1 MFIYIVLF
9 VYLSFLV
16 YKYDVKRKKDVN
28 KRLHYMFSCFILIL
42 VAGFRYRIG
51 YDTINYMEKFLYA
64 PSLREI
70 FNGSE
75 LQGDILWAYIIGIS
89 KEICD
94 DFFIVQF
101 IQAIIVN
108 CIVFW
113 FIKRHS
119 PKPFVAVFLYFMLGW
134 WNLCFEAMREAIAVS
149 FYLYALDAIL
159 SNKGLKIYYLRVWP
173 ALLVH
178 TFGFV
183 TLFFPLIKF
192 LNIKKHALIICS
204 LVFFL
209 IFLVKDSM
217 NELFLLMELTTDIGG
232 ETSNFVLDKATKY
245 VDSDTY
251 GESNMSIGGL
261 LSLFVGNILPCIY
274 IIMLLNRHSKV
285 CNQNWVSFVFV
296 YICICVLKTQ
306 VPIFYR
312 FLNYFEIL
320 VIVAYTNVLFYEKL
334 KIRRQIASAF
344 IVIMVLVRMY
354 SLKSNDA
361 DTNIPAY
368 YRYVPYNS
376 IFQQNYNKNSE
387 IIFSN

>member
-51 YDTINYMEKFLYA
+51 YDTNNYMESFTKA
-64 PSLREI
+64 PSL
-70 FNGSE
+70 GE
-75 LQGDILWAYIIGIS
+75 LLSGAEYQGDFMWAYIYGFS

-108 CIVFW
+108 CFFFW
-113 FIKRHS
+113 FMKRHS
-119 PKPFVAVFLYFMLGW
+119 PKPFVAVFLYFMLEW

-149 FYLYALDAIL
+149 FFLYALDAIL
-159 SNKGLKIYYLRVWP
+159 SNKGLKVYYLRVWP
-173 ALLVH
+173 ALLAH

-183 TLFFPLIKF
+183 TLLFPLIKF

-217 NELFLLMELTTDIGG
+217 NDLLLLMELTTDAGL
-232 ETSNFVLDKATKY
+232 ETSDMALDKATKY
-245 VDSDTY
+245 VDSDIY

-285 CNQNWVSFVFV
+285 CNQTWVPFVFV

-334 KIRRQIASAF
+334 KIKRQLASVF
-344 IVIMVLVRMY
+344 MFLMVLVRMY
-354 SLKSNDA
+354 SLTSNDV
-361 DTNIPAY
+361 DTTIPAY

-376 IFQQNYNKNSE
+376 IFQKDYNKNSE